1 MSTQTS
7 SDKKQNPIW
16 IILAVVF
23 LATNGVQAYYNYSQ
37 KETTKVQAIQIEDQT
52 KEILAHKADIDS
64 LNNDIQIKVDSLRE
78 LGEDVTELEDLQIEL
93 NQMVKQLKSSNYS
106 LRKSK
111 KQLASKVKGYETLL
125 ALKDEQI
132 QSLSETITAQGDLIQ
147 EKNQVIIRKELD
159 LEDLRKKDAKQL
171 EIINTAKILKTSPIS
186 VVSVKNGKTKLKSV
200 YKSKDLAT
208 MQVSFAFLPN
218 KVANIETK
226 EVYVQIKDPSGTTIY
241 DLATGGGEFE
251 FEENTQYYTKKL
263 EVLYERNGKRVAFP
277 YTSSHP
283 YKSGKNKIAIYT
295 EGKLVGEGE
304 FIVK

>member
-159 LEDLRKKDAKQL
+159 LEDLRKVEEVNILETNAEEASVTNIPRNLHHLQECVDAKDK
-171 EIINTAKILKTSPIS
+171 E
-186 VVSVKNGKTKLKSV
+186 LKSWEDFEV
-200 YKSKDLAT
+200 YEEVADRGQKTLRTNWILVRKKDGVKARVCVRGDLEDQKDQIRTDSPTVNRINIKLFLLIAVHMKWKIRTADVKS
-208 MQVSFAFLPN
+208 AFL
-218 KVANIETK
+218 
-226 EVYVQIKDPSGTTIY
+226 
-241 DLATGGGEFE
+241 
-251 FEENTQYYTKKL
+251 
-263 EVLYERNGKRVAFP
+263 
-277 YTSSHP
+277 
-283 YKSGKNKIAIYT
+283 
-295 EGKLVGEGE
+295 
-304 FIVK
+304 